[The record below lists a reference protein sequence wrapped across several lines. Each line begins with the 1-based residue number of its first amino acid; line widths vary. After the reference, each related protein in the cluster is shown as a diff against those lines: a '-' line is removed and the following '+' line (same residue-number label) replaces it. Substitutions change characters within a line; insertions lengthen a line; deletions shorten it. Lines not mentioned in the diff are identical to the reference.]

1 MLLGRSIYFLFR
13 LLGLYSAFLWVSV
26 ICTLFSPIEG
36 LSVGG
41 GGASSSERPSFDLN
55 LPPADEPE
63 PAVEQ
68 GPIPLSQAEEKIL
81 FRLTQPAEPRNM
93 GQLYVEARKIAQ
105 NKGELVDLMV
115 ELDRD
120 APDFWRHHRDDIISD
135 SILTNRKTE
144 YGSKVLSDM
153 VAELRGERG
162 CKCNRFEDPWFWK
175 AHESERYVEC
185 ATDTTLRRFF
195 FISGGHFP
203 YLTYAT
209 LPLQA
214 TPAEQDALRFP
225 LLWTHRN
232 MRRAGIVVPIL
243 NQFRKGSLML

>member
-1 MLLGRSIYFLFR
+1 MKRSIGKKPAQSQQSKNVSIFVLFVILIVVMVYYFGLILISIDFLNYLFEKIKSMLLGRSIYFLFR

-162 CKCNRFEDPWFWK
+162 CKCKSDCFTKMTSIKKKF
-175 AHESERYVEC
+175 
-185 ATDTTLRRFF
+185 LRLGTF
-195 FISGGHFP
+195 S
-203 YLTYAT
+203 Y
-209 LPLQA
+209 
-214 TPAEQDALRFP
+214 
-225 LLWTHRN
+225 
-232 MRRAGIVVPIL
+232 
-243 NQFRKGSLML
+243 